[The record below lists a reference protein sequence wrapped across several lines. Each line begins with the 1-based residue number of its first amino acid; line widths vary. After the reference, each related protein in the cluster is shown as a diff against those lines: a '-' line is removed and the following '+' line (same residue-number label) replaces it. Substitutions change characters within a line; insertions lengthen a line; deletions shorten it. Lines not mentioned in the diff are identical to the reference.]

1 MNVFLKWYHK
11 TSCVYALFA
20 MLVGGH
26 KQQIVVYACICLNWS
41 KQINYLYLLFM
52 IVVGGPQQFSMYCWK
67 VGLGVYALFC
77 ELGRATQQANV
88 LYAAFDI

>member
-1 MNVFLKWYHK
+1 
-11 TSCVYALFA
+11 
-20 MLVGGH
+20 
-26 KQQIVVYACICLNWS
+26 
-41 KQINYLYLLFM
+41 M

-88 LYAAFDI
+88 LYAAFDIWNPATTRVYVLFTMLVGGGHKSPCGSLKFFENI